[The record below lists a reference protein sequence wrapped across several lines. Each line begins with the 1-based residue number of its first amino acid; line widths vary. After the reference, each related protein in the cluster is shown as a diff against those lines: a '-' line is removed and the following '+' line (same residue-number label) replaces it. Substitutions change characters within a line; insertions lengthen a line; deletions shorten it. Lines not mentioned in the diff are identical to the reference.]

1 MTTLLSADAQPADM
15 TDMRE
20 ALDSGRTTSAALVE
34 RAIERA
40 EAVNPQLNFI
50 AWPTFDRARKQASEP
65 RTGPLA
71 GVPTL
76 IKDMLPEKG
85 VPASWGAA
93 ALRDFIAP
101 DDAPYTRANA
111 DAGLISIARSTM
123 PELGLNVVTESPLVG
138 PTRNPWSLDH
148 TPGGSSGGG
157 SAAVAAGV
165 VPIAHGSD
173 GLGSIRHGAAPCG
186 LVGLKPSR
194 GRNIGDEAMRSI
206 ADLNVN
212 GCVSRTVR
220 DTAAWLEA
228 TQTRDPAAAFA
239 PAPLVTAP
247 IGRALRIQAY
257 STIMRSGETPDASVA
272 RVFAATIDLLG
283 RLGHEVSD
291 GALPFDGPDAIDALN
306 DVTEGMFARR
316 LGALSDLVGITIA
329 PEDLE
334 YRSATLIAAGG
345 RIDDER
351 YRAAWQR
358 MEAIVAAYLDRLN
371 HIDIWMTPTFGT
383 ETVRIGVFGPDV
395 AWLDQKD
402 HLVDYAG
409 YCWIDNFAGTPSISL
424 PMGFSDNGL
433 PVGIQFATR
442 PGGEALLLA
451 LAYQLETA
459 VEWWRHT
466 PPIWVGH
473 D

>member
-1 MTTLLSADAQPADM
+1 MTTTLSAEAPTDM
-15 TDMRE
+15 TAMRAALE
-20 ALDSGRTTSAALVE
+20 AGRTTSIALVD
-34 RAIERA
+34 RAIERV
-40 EAVNPQLNFI
+40 EAINPELNFI
-50 AWPTFDRARKQASEP
+50 ACPTFDRARTQALQTQ
-65 RTGPLA
+65 TGPLA

-85 VPASWGAA
+85 VKASWGAA
-93 ALRDFIAP
+93 ALRDFVAP
-101 DDAPYTRANA
+101 ESAPYANAIA
-111 DAGLISIARSTM
+111 DAGLISIARSSM

-138 PTRNPWSLDH
+138 VTRNPWSLDH
-148 TPGGSSGGG
+148 SPGGSSGG
-157 SAAVAAGV
+157 SAAAVAAGV

-194 GRNIGDEAMRSI
+194 GRNVGDEMLRSI

-228 TQTRDPAAAFA
+228 MQTRDPDALFA
-239 PAPLVTAP
+239 PVPLVAAP
-247 IGRALRIQAY
+247 VERALRIHAY
-257 STIMRSGETPDASVA
+257 STVMRTGAAPEPSVS
-272 RVFAATIDLLG
+272 RVFADTIDLLG
-283 RLGHEVSD
+283 RLGHSVAD
-291 GALPFDGPDAIDALN
+291 APLPFDGEEAVELLHDI
-306 DVTEGMFARR
+306 TEGTFARR
-316 LGALSDLVGITIA
+316 LGLLSDLIGVTIA

-334 YRSATLIAAGG
+334 HRSATLVAAGE
-345 RIDDER
+345 RVDDER
-351 YRAAWQR
+351 YAAVWQR
-358 MEAIVAAYLDRLN
+358 MEGIVAAYLDRLGQ
-371 HIDIWMTPTFGT
+371 IDIWMTPTFST
-383 ETVRIGVFGPDV
+383 EIVRVGVFGPDGD
-395 AWLDQKD
+395 WTDQRD

-409 YCWIDNFAGTPSISL
+409 YCWIDNFAGSPSISL

-451 LAYQLETA
+451 LAYQLEAA
-459 VEWWRHT
+459 VEWWRRT
-466 PPIWVGH
+466 PPLWVG